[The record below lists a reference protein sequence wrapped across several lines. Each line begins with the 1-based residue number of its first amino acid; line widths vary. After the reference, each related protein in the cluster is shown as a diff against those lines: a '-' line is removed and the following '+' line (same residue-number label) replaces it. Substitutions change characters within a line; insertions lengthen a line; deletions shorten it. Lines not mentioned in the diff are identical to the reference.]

1 MNRLDDSS
9 SHCRILLH
17 EMWAHERVQGM
28 IRTFIASVVI
38 VCTGVGCLGQSQTLH
53 RLQGDATTPRCKAQ
67 TKTHLLPM
75 PREDDSVNYRGDP
88 VAEALPDRVR
98 EVAAAINV
106 LGLLSDLRRLER
118 GAVERP
124 EIAWRLLKTRQQI
137 SHRIALAAFDV
148 TSTVAELDCEES
160 RADHVADGLREML
173 QERADRDLFLV
184 FAGDLWIGII
194 AGSLLVAG
202 QDTASAANAIFGGLF
217 ATGIGSASA
226 FADETH
232 AFHHPRNHLHDIR
245 EGPPQSTL
253 FPASVWRYLNGP
265 SWILPGETIRQALLE
280 YWKEEGRLGEPDNDT
295 DKKRHELYFG
305 EGGIYRIKEL
315 RLRAEMLDHLKSEV
329 LHMGQ
334 DLNNL
339 LYEVLAHD
347 PEPLMQS

>member
-1 MNRLDDSS
+1 
-9 SHCRILLH
+9 
-17 EMWAHERVQGM
+17 M
-28 IRTFIASVVI
+28 IRTFIASLVI

-124 EIAWRLLKTRQQI
+124 EVAWRLLKTRQQI

-280 YWKEEGRLGEPDNDT
+280 YWKEEGRLGEPNNDT
-295 DKKRHELYFG
+295 DKKRNELYFG

-329 LHMGQ
+329 LRMGQ

-347 PEPLMQS
+347 PERFQRLSGHSLGFSRQ

>member
-1 MNRLDDSS
+1 MKESGS
-9 SHCRILLH
+9 
-17 EMWAHERVQGM
+17 M
-28 IRTFIASVVI
+28 IRTFIASIVI
-38 VCTGVGCLGQSQTLH
+38 VCTGVGCLGQSQALH

-67 TKTHLLPM
+67 TKTHLLPT
-75 PREDDSVNYRGDP
+75 PREGDSVNYRGDP

-194 AGSLLVAG
+194 AGSLLIAG

-226 FADETH
+226 FADETY

-295 DKKRHELYFG
+295 DKKRNELYFG

-329 LHMGQ
+329 LRMGQ

-339 LYEVLAHD
+339 LYEVLTHD
-347 PEPLMQS
+347 PEPLQRLMQSQADIRQAGRDE

>member
-1 MNRLDDSS
+1 MP
-9 SHCRILLH
+9 
-17 EMWAHERVQGM
+17 
-28 IRTFIASVVI
+28 IRTLIASI
-38 VCTGVGCLGQSQTLH
+38 IILCTGAGCLGQSQTLH
-53 RLQGDATTPRCKAQ
+53 RLHGDATTPRCNAQ
-67 TKTHLLPM
+67 TKTHLLPA
-75 PREDDSVNYRGDP
+75 PRERNMSNYRDDP
-88 VAEALPDRVR
+88 VVEALPARVR

-106 LGLLSDLRRLER
+106 LDLLSDLRRLER
-118 GAVERP
+118 EAVERP
-124 EIAWRLLKTRQQI
+124 DVAWRLLKTRQQI

-184 FAGDLWIGII
+184 FAGDLWIGVI
-194 AGSLLVAG
+194 AGSLLLAG
-202 QDTASAANAIFGGLF
+202 QETASAANAIFGGLF

-280 YWKEEGRLGEPDNDT
+280 YWKEEGRLSEPDNDT
-295 DKKRHELYFG
+295 DKKRNELYFG
-305 EGGIYRIKEL
+305 EGGIYRMKEL

-329 LHMGQ
+329 LRMGQ

-339 LYEVLAHD
+339 LYEVLTHD
-347 PEPLMQS
+347 PEPLQRLMQSQADIR

>member
-1 MNRLDDSS
+1 M
-9 SHCRILLH
+9 H
-17 EMWAHERVQGM
+17 
-28 IRTFIASVVI
+28 IRTFIASIVI
-38 VCTGVGCLGQSQTLH
+38 LCTGVGCLGQSQTLH
-53 RLQGDATTPRCKAQ
+53 RLHGDATTPRCKAQ
-67 TKTHLLPM
+67 TKTHLLPT
-75 PREDDSVNYRGDP
+75 PREGDSVNYRGDP
-88 VAEALPDRVR
+88 IAEALPDRVR

-106 LGLLSDLRRLER
+106 LGLLSDLRRLES

-124 EIAWRLLKTRQQI
+124 EVAWRLLKTRQQI

-148 TSTVAELDCEES
+148 TSTVAEVDCEES

-202 QDTASAANAIFGGLF
+202 QDTASAASAIFGGLF

-245 EGPPQSTL
+245 EGPSQSTL

-280 YWKEEGRLGEPDNDT
+280 YWKEEGRLHQPDAEPDNDT
-295 DKKRHELYFG
+295 DKKRNELYFG

-329 LHMGQ
+329 LRMGQ

-339 LYEVLAHD
+339 LYEVLTHD
-347 PEPLMQS
+347 PEPLQRLMQSQANIDQADRNE

>member
-1 MNRLDDSS
+1 
-9 SHCRILLH
+9 
-17 EMWAHERVQGM
+17 M
-28 IRTFIASVVI
+28 IRTFIASLVI

-232 AFHHPRNHLHDIR
+232 AFHHPRNHLYDIR

-295 DKKRHELYFG
+295 DKKRNELYFG

-329 LHMGQ
+329 LRMGQ

-347 PEPLMQS
+347 PEPLQRFMPSQADIRQADRNE

>member
-1 MNRLDDSS
+1 MKESR
-9 SHCRILLH
+9 
-17 EMWAHERVQGM
+17 GM
-28 IRTFIASVVI
+28 TRTFIASI
-38 VCTGVGCLGQSQTLH
+38 LILCTSVGCLGQSQTLH
-53 RLQGDATTPRCKAQ
+53 RLHGDAATPRCKAQ
-67 TKTHLLPM
+67 TTTHLLPT
-75 PREDDSVNYRGDP
+75 PRAGDSVNYQGDP
-88 VAEALPDRVR
+88 VIEALPDRVR

-118 GAVERP
+118 EAVERP
-124 EIAWRLLKTRQQI
+124 EVAWRLLKTRQQI

-232 AFHHPRNHLHDIR
+232 AFHHPRNHLQDIR
-245 EGPPQSTL
+245 EGPPESTL

-280 YWKEEGRLGEPDNDT
+280 YWREEGRLQQLDAEPDNDT
-295 DKKRHELYFG
+295 DKKRNGLYFG

-329 LHMGQ
+329 LRMGQ

-339 LYEVLAHD
+339 LYEVLRHD
-347 PEPLMQS
+347 PEPLQRLMPSHAHIDQADQNE

>member
-1 MNRLDDSS
+1 
-9 SHCRILLH
+9 
-17 EMWAHERVQGM
+17 M
-28 IRTFIASVVI
+28 IRTFIASLVI

-124 EIAWRLLKTRQQI
+124 EVAWRLLKTRQQI

-280 YWKEEGRLGEPDNDT
+280 YWKEEGRLGEPNNDT
-295 DKKRHELYFG
+295 DKKRNELYFG

-329 LHMGQ
+329 LRMGQ

-347 PEPLMQS
+347 PEPLQRFMPSQADIRQADRNE

>member
-1 MNRLDDSS
+1 MY
-9 SHCRILLH
+9 
-17 EMWAHERVQGM
+17 V
-28 IRTFIASVVI
+28 RTFIAAVVI
-38 VCTGVGCLGQSQTLH
+38 LCTGVGCLGQSKTLH
-53 RLQGDATTPRCKAQ
+53 RLHGDATTPRCHAQ
-67 TKTHLLPM
+67 TKTHLLPT
-75 PREDDSVNYRGDP
+75 PRVGESDDHQGDP
-88 VAEALPDRVR
+88 IAGALPARVR
-98 EVAAAINV
+98 DVAAAIDV

-124 EIAWRLLKTRQQI
+124 EMAWRLLTTRQQI

-148 TSTVAELDCEES
+148 RSTVAELDCEES

-184 FAGDLWIGII
+184 FAGDLWIGVI
-194 AGSLLVAG
+194 AGSLLLTG

-217 ATGIGSASA
+217 ATGIGSASV
-226 FADETH
+226 FADETYE
-232 AFHHPRNHLHDIR
+232 FRHPRNHLHDIR

-253 FPASVWRYLNGP
+253 FPASVWRYLSGP

-280 YWKEEGRLGEPDNDT
+280 YWKEEGRLRQPDAGSDNDAV
-295 DKKRHELYFG
+295 KKPNELFFG

-329 LHMGQ
+329 LRMGQ

-339 LYEVLAHD
+339 LYEVLAHE
-347 PEPLMQS
+347 PESLQRLWQSQADIRPTISSQHQ

>member
-1 MNRLDDSS
+1 
-9 SHCRILLH
+9 
-17 EMWAHERVQGM
+17 M
-28 IRTFIASVVI
+28 IRTFIASLVI

-124 EIAWRLLKTRQQI
+124 ELAWRLLKTRQQI

-245 EGPPQSTL
+245 EGPPKSTL

-295 DKKRHELYFG
+295 DKKRNELYFG

-315 RLRAEMLDHLKSEV
+315 RLRAEMLDHLRSEV
-329 LHMGQ
+329 LRMGQ

-347 PEPLMQS
+347 PEPLQRFMPSQADIRQADRNE

>member
-1 MNRLDDSS
+1 MKRFRAITHTL
-9 SHCRILLH
+9 
-17 EMWAHERVQGM
+17 
-28 IRTFIASVVI
+28 IASVAI

-53 RLQGDATTPRCKAQ
+53 RLHGDASTPRCKAQ
-67 TKTHLLPM
+67 TKMHLLPT
-75 PREDDSVNYRGDP
+75 PREGDLGNYRGDP
-88 VAEALPDRVR
+88 VAEALPARVR
-98 EVAAAINV
+98 EIAAAINV
-106 LGLLSDLRRLER
+106 LGLLSELRRFER
-118 GAVERP
+118 EVAERP

-194 AGSLLVAG
+194 AGSLLLAG

-232 AFHHPRNHLHDIR
+232 AFHHPRNHLHDIH
-245 EGPPQSTL
+245 EGPSHSTL

-265 SWILPGETIRQALLE
+265 SWILPGETIRQALME
-280 YWKEEGRLGEPDNDT
+280 YWKEEGLLYQTDAGPDNDT
-295 DKKRHELYFG
+295 NKKHNELFFG
-305 EGGIYRIKEL
+305 EGGVYRIKEL

-329 LHMGQ
+329 LRMGQ

-339 LYEVLAHD
+339 LYEVLTHD
-347 PEPLMQS
+347 PEPLQKLMQSQAAIPRTDRNE

>member
-1 MNRLDDSS
+1 MKQAAAKYL
-9 SHCRILLH
+9 
-17 EMWAHERVQGM
+17 
-28 IRTFIASVVI
+28 RTLIACIVI
-38 VCTGVGCLGQSQTLH
+38 VCTCVGCLGHSQSLH
-53 RLQGDATTPRCKAQ
+53 RLHGDATTPRCKPH
-67 TKTHLLPM
+67 TKTHVLPM
-75 PREDDSVNYRGDP
+75 PRQGGVDNYRDDL
-88 VAEALPDRVR
+88 VAEALPSRVR

-106 LGLLSDLRRLER
+106 LGLLGELRRLER
-118 GAVERP
+118 EIGERP
-124 EIAWRLLKTRQQI
+124 EVAWRLLKTRQQI

-194 AGSLLVAG
+194 AGSLSLAG

-226 FADETH
+226 FADETY

-245 EGPPQSTL
+245 DGPLQSTL

-265 SWILPGETIRQALLE
+265 SWILPGETIRQALLA
-280 YWKEEGRLGEPDNDT
+280 YWKEEGRLDGPDIDT
-295 DKKRHELYFG
+295 DRKRNELFFG
-305 EGGIYRIKEL
+305 EGAVYRMREL

-329 LHMGQ
+329 LRMGQ

-339 LYEVLAHD
+339 LYEVLTHD
-347 PEPLMQS
+347 PEALQGSVPSHADIPIRDMVASD